1 MGNAEDSRVSRP
13 DREPAWDVIVV
24 GGGVYGTAIARDS
37 AMSGLRV
44 LLIEKHDV
52 SHAASAWNSRMIHGG
67 LKYLETYEIDLVR
80 ESLRE
85 REWLLHAAPHLVKPL
100 PFLMPFLARNRRPPW
115 LLRLGMIAYD
125 VLSLDKSMPR
135 HHIMGREEAR
145 EAAPGIPETEIRGGA
160 LFYDAQAAHVERLGV
175 ETVLSASEHGAEI
188 RTHTVATSL
197 VLAGTRVE
205 GVELQDRITGDRW
218 TARARLVVNA
228 TGPWVDGLLAGL
240 PG

>member
-100 PFLMPFLARNRRPPW
+100 PFLLPFLRRNRRPPW
-115 LLRLGMIAYD
+115 LLRLGMIGYD
-125 VLSLDKSMPR
+125 VLSFDKTLPR
-135 HHIMGREEAR
+135 HRVLSRKQALA
-145 EAAPGIPETEIRGGA
+145 AAPGLDPRDVRGGA
-160 LFYDAQAAHVERLGV
+160 LFYDAQVTFAERLGV
-175 ETVLSASEHGAEI
+175 ETAVSAAEHGARI
-188 RTHTVATSL
+188 LTHHKALRVL
-197 VLAGTRVE
+197 V
-205 GVELQDRITGDRW
+205 
-218 TARARLVVNA
+218 
-228 TGPWVDGLLAGL
+228 
-240 PG
+240 